1 MCVVYVV
8 NLIEK
13 TSVIPSERGKNNL
26 IGTWKCHTVGSV
38 QAGDREGIFST
49 EFICIFIRKLFATK
63 CNMHCRLQCL
73 PSLPISNFYITLSS
87 YLCLVSAFCFS
98 SPFIWEREKKAEQ
111 QQQKPLS
118 KWLYIWKKTLHLQVF
133 LFDLRLVKA
142 IVSPLVKLF
151 NFLFSFL

>member
-8 NLIEK
+8 NLIKK
-13 TSVIPSERGKNNL
+13 TSVVPSERGKNNL
-26 IGTWKCHTVGSV
+26 IGTWKCHTMESV
-38 QAGDREGIFST
+38 QAGEREGIFST
-49 EFICIFIRKLFATK
+49 EFVCIFIRKLFATK
-63 CNMHCRLQCL
+63 CNMCCRLQCL
-73 PSLPISNFYITLSS
+73 PSFPTGNFYITLSS

-98 SPFIWEREKKAEQ
+98 SPFIWEREKSRTTTK
-111 QQQKPLS
+111 KPLS

>member
-98 SPFIWEREKKAEQ
+98 SPFERGKKKQNNNNKNLWASGCISEKR
-111 QQQKPLS
+111 PCICRCSYL
-118 KWLYIWKKTLHLQVF
+118 I
-133 LFDLRLVKA
+133 
-142 IVSPLVKLF
+142 
-151 NFLFSFL
+151 